1 MAGDTTWQLLDSV
14 SVQKSVDIKWGA
26 RTSTAYG
33 NRYTYDQTGPTK
45 TRTFRGELI
54 SLTEAQALIDAA
66 ELPLSQSGSSVTLR
80 VHGVDWTGKVIGLD
94 LQRELGLDYYS
105 GTVTLLDA
113 TSA

>member
-14 SVQKSVDIKWGA
+14 SVQKSVDIQWGA

-33 NRYTYDQTGPTK
+33 NKYTYDQTGPSI
-45 TRTFRGELI
+45 TRSFRGELI

-66 ELPLSQSGSSVTLR
+66 EIPFSESGSSVTLR
-80 VHGVDWTGKVIGLD
+80 VHGVDWTGKIQSLD

>member
-14 SVQKSVDIKWGA
+14 SVQKSIDVKWGA
-26 RTSTAYG
+26 RGATAYG
-33 NRYTYDQTGPTK
+33 NRYVYDQTGPSK

-54 SLTEAQALIDAA
+54 SLAEAETLIAAA
-66 ELPLSQSGSSVTLR
+66 EEPFSETASEVTLR
-80 VHGVDWTGKVIGLD
+80 VHGVDWTGKVQAVE

-105 GTVTLLDA
+105 GTVVLWDA